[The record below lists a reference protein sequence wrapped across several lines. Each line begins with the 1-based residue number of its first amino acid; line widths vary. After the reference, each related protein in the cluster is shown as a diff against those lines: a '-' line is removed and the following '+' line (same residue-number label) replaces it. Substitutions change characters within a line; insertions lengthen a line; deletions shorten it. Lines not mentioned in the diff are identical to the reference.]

1 MTKCR
6 SCNGEGH
13 KRSSKKCPNYVAKP
27 KIKKMKENN
36 VKVSDIIT
44 FFTNQIKKDNDISNR
59 TREKIIL
66 LLAEQNH
73 TFFNDQEYGEKWCKL
88 RTEFEKYVKTY
99 LKVPLFTHYTLQL
112 KAGLGNHEDFVLTI
126 YNNQEIVKKI
136 ERFEFKNNSMPQ
148 FANEFDGY
156 RYVPVTLAE
165 YWFDEGYLD
174 KIITAATKH
183 IKLQY
188 QKPSREEYLKGAT
201 QMLGEKSK
209 PSFFKQFRDLERA
222 NAEFYKEKQTISNEG
237 IETYLKKHGNSFNA
251 NKLKEKFQK
260 EQTSKE
266 YFIWKT
272 DKQCF
277 EYHYITNDE
286 LSPSK
291 VSCVTKNNV
300 YLTAGPSEIH
310 CLLRWKNTIGICVPA
325 WQVKLV
331 RSNK

>member
-1 MTKCR
+1 MVKCG

-13 KRSSKKCPNYVAKP
+13 KRTSKKCPNYVAKP
-27 KIKKMKENN
+27 KIKKVKENN

-44 FFTNQIKKDNDISNR
+44 FFTDQVKKDNDSKNR
-59 TREKIIL
+59 IREKIIL
-66 LLAEQNH
+66 ILAQH
-73 TFFNDQEYGEKWCKL
+73 DHLFFKDPEYGEKWCKL
-88 RTEFEKYVKTY
+88 RTEFEKYIKNY
-99 LKVPLFTHYTLQL
+99 LKVPLFTHYTFEL

-126 YNNQEIVKKI
+126 YNNRDILKKI
-136 ERFEFKNNSMPQ
+136 DRFEFKNNSMPQ
-148 FANEFDGY
+148 FANETDGY
-156 RYVPVTLAE
+156 RYIPITLAE

-174 KIITAATKH
+174 KIITVATKH
-183 IKLQY
+183 TTLEY
-188 QKPSREEYLKGAT
+188 QKPSREEYLRGAP
-201 QMLGEKSK
+201 QMLGDKSK
-209 PSFFKQFRDLERA
+209 PSFFKQFRDLDCA
-222 NAEFYKEKQTISNEG
+222 NTEFYKEKQLIANEG
-237 IETYLKKHGNSFNA
+237 IENYLKKHGNSFDV

-300 YLTAGPSEIH
+300 CLTSGPSEIH
-310 CLLRWKNTIGICVPA
+310 CLLRWKNTIGVCVPA
-325 WQVKLV
+325 WQISLK